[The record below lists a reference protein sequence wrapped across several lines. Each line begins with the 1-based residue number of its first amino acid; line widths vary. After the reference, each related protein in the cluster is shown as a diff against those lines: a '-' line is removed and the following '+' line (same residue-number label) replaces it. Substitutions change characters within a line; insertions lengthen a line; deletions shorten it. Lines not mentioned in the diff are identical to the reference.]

1 MLGRPIRSYTYIS
14 SEDRLVRL
22 TNHDNLVDADWDRL
36 CEELKEPGKDEP
48 GDLEDCFRAEW
59 YLISPLTQP
68 ERFLQKEYFLT
79 AQQKDIERQILKKV
93 RAERSGYYSF
103 SGLPGTGKD
112 AASLRYR
119 DETFRASEGLHDPLR
134 DIGRGVEEA
143 S

>member
-1 MLGRPIRSYTYIS
+1 MCIRDSYTYIS

-103 SGLPGTGKD
+103 SGLPGTGKT
-112 AASLRYR
+112 LLLY
-119 DETFRASEGLHDPLR
+119 
-134 DIGRGVEEA
+134 DIAMNISGRQKVCMIP
-143 S
+143 